1 MPRFILIATA
11 ASLLLVACT
20 SSTTATKGSVAASRD
35 AVPSSAPQQTK
46 ATDIPQGLRTTV
58 ADQTNSSVGQLDS
71 GVQTTVQNK
80 VAADEIAFQLPKPT
94 GRFAVGVIDLQRA
107 SMIAYYPAEPNTGF
121 GRRTYASSGL
131 LETYGAKKEDFSA
144 ITPHAKFG
152 ATPLRDGD
160 PRPVVILAPGGG
172 SFIELSTSL
181 AEDLASN
188 GYVVIA
194 IQTDAASES
203 GRSFSLDA
211 TPTPTGTLSPED
223 EKLYGQLGDLA
234 RRAQIDDAI
243 GLLDDPLTAKLAGP
257 IDASRV
263 AVGGHSLAGS
273 TAFDAGLDDT
283 RIAAVFTL
291 DGALFGKGGR
301 EEPRVPALALF
312 TDEFKFGKALP
323 SDQGVPEAA
332 ENIAAVKRSYDFV
345 ARSKRIVSVGLLEAT
360 HYAVTDLPFIIGGL
374 AEPIR
379 TTARQQEGEK
389 SDPASTTTTN
399 AIMLRF
405 VSAALAPSPKAVTA
419 EVLVD
424 GLRKTTAKPFGN

>member
-1 MPRFILIATA
+1 MPRLILMSTA
-11 ASLLLVACT
+11 AALLLGACS
-20 SSTTATKGSVAASRD
+20 SSTTATKGSTAASRD
-35 AVPSSAPQQTK
+35 AASSSASQPTK
-46 ATDIPQGLRTTV
+46 ATDTPQAPSTTV
-58 ADQTNSSVGQLDS
+58 GDQTSSSVGQP
-71 GVQTTVQNK
+71 
-80 VAADEIAFQLPKPT
+80 AAEVAFQLPKPT
-94 GRFAVGVIDLQRA
+94 GRFAVGVIDMQRA
-107 SMIAYYPAEPNTGF
+107 SMMAFYPAEPNTGF

-144 ITPHAKFG
+144 ITPYAKFG
-152 ATPLRDGD
+152 ATPLRAGN
-160 PRPVVILAPGGG
+160 PQPVVILAPGGG

-203 GRSFSLDA
+203 GRGFSLETTSA
-211 TPTPTGTLSPED
+211 GTLSPED
-223 EKLYGQLGDLA
+223 QALYGQLGDLA

-243 GLLDDPLTAKLAGP
+243 GLLDDPLTAKLLGP
-257 IDASRV
+257 IDVSRV

-283 RIAAVFTL
+283 RIAAAFTL

-323 SDQGVPEAA
+323 SDGGVPEVA
-332 ENIAAVKRSYDFV
+332 ENIEAVKRSYDFV
-345 ARSKRIVSVGLLEAT
+345 ARSTKIVSVGLLEAT
-360 HYAVTDLPFIIGGL
+360 HFDVTDLPFIIEGL

-379 TTARQQEGEK
+379 TTVRQEAGK
-389 SDPASTTTTN
+389 IDPASTTTTN
-399 AIMLRF
+399 AIVLRF
-405 VSAALAPSPKAVTA
+405 INAALAPSPRAVTA
-419 EVLVD
+419 EELVS
-424 GLRKTTAKPFGN
+424 GLPKTTAKPFGN

>member
-1 MPRFILIATA
+1 MLIHMRRSILILIPTA
-11 ASLLLVACT
+11 ASLLLVACS
-20 SSTTATKGSVAASRD
+20 SSTTATKGSTATSRD
-35 AVPSSAPQQTK
+35 TAPSSISQPTK
-46 ATDIPQGLRTTV
+46 ATETPHAPGTTV
-58 ADQTNSSVGQLDS
+58 GDQTSSSDGQPAD
-71 GVQTTVQNK
+71 K
-80 VAADEIAFQLPKPT
+80 VAFPLPKPT
-94 GRFAVGVIDLQRA
+94 GRFAVGVIDVQRA
-107 SMIAYYPAEPNTGF
+107 SMMAFYPAEPNTGF

-144 ITPHAKFG
+144 ITPYAKFG
-152 ATPLRDGD
+152 ATPARDGN

-203 GRSFSLDA
+203 GRTVSFDA
-211 TPTPTGTLSPED
+211 TPAGTLSPED
-223 EKLYGQLGDLA
+223 QALYGQLGDLA

-243 GLLDDPLTAKLAGP
+243 GLLADPLAAKLLGS
-257 IDASRV
+257 IDASRI

-273 TAFDAGLDDT
+273 TAFDASLDDT
-283 RIAAVFTL
+283 RIAAAFTL

-323 SDQGVPEAA
+323 NDGGVPEVA
-332 ENIAAVKRSYDFV
+332 ENIEAVKRSYDFV
-345 ARSKRIVSVGLLEAT
+345 ARSKKIVSVGLLEAT
-360 HYAVTDLPFIIGGL
+360 HFDVTDLPFIIDGL

-379 TTARQQEGEK
+379 TTVRQEAGK
-389 SDPASTTTTN
+389 IDPASTTTTN
-399 AIMLRF
+399 AIVLRF
-405 VSAALAPSPKAVTA
+405 ISAALAPAPKSVTA
-419 EVLVD
+419 EELVR
-424 GLRKTTAKPFGN
+424 GLPKTTARPFGN

>member
-1 MPRFILIATA
+1 MPRFISILIPAA

-35 AVPSSAPQQTK
+35 AAPSSAPQPTK
-46 ATDIPQGLRTTV
+46 ATDTPQAPTTTV
-58 ADQTNSSVGQLDS
+58 GELGA

-80 VAADEIAFQLPKPT
+80 SAADEIAFQLPKPT
-94 GRFAVGVIDLQRA
+94 GRFAVGVTDVQRA

-144 ITPHAKFG
+144 VTPYAKLG
-152 ATPLRDGD
+152 ATPLRDGN

-203 GRSFSLDA
+203 GRGVSFDA
-211 TPTPTGTLSPED
+211 TAAGAVSPED
-223 EKLYGQLGDLA
+223 KALYGQLGDLA
-234 RRAQIDDAI
+234 RRAQITDAI
-243 GLLDDPLTAKLAGP
+243 GLLSDPVTAKLVGP

-273 TAFDAGLDDT
+273 TAFDAGIDDT

-291 DGALFGKGGR
+291 DGALFGRGGR

-323 SDQGVPEAA
+323 SDGGVPEVA
-332 ENIAAVKRSYDFV
+332 ENIEAVKRSYDFV
-345 ARSKRIVSVGLLEAT
+345 ARSTKIVSVGLLETT
-360 HYAVTDLPFIIGGL
+360 HFDVTDLPFIIDGL

-379 TTARQQEGEK
+379 TTVRQEAGK

-399 AIMLRF
+399 AIVLRF
-405 VSAALAPSPKAVTA
+405 ISAALAPSPRAETA
-419 EVLVD
+419 EVLVS
-424 GLRKTTAKPFGN
+424 GLLKTTAKPFGN